1 LDTRVVRS
9 VVSKE
14 STGQPA
20 SVLCICYIYFLR
32 QVAAHRL
39 VCRFR
44 KLFLAFGRGARLR
57 ITTRHCR
64 DHPRALRYT
73 SVSPAAATGTAA
85 PQGGFRRF
93 WRALKQ
99 LFHEAVGAIFGILAF
114 AWLNNAF
121 RAWTRDV
128 AHWLVVVAIL
138 MAAIFILFSVF
149 SFRRARK
156 I

>member
-1 LDTRVVRS
+1 
-9 VVSKE
+9 
-14 STGQPA
+14 
-20 SVLCICYIYFLR
+20 VL
-32 QVAAHRL
+32 
-39 VCRFR
+39 
-44 KLFLAFGRGARLR
+44 
-57 ITTRHCR
+57 
-64 DHPRALRYT
+64 
-73 SVSPAAATGTAA
+73 PAAATGTAA
-85 PQGGFRRF
+85 PQGGFRRL

-128 AHWLVVVAIL
+128 AHWLVVLAIL
-138 MAAIFILFSVF
+138 MAAIFIVFSVS